1 MLSFKLAD
9 VRKREFWKWTKIF
22 CLKKNILSENRF
34 CRECKFNC
42 VLRSF
47 IVLNNAFLYWKV
59 RLTINEVPMIILKIM
74 MAIMMTTMMMKL
86 RAMVVIGNRR
96 AGTGRSKVVDLSDTS
111 PPATL
116 RPSYYHNCGLIVTI
130 VYYWIMRMIITIYNF
145 ISETYS
151 TVKGFH
157 YFVTQPSAAV
167 RWLFNKARMTGRFY
181 KKKTNPS
188 KDAISVKILS
198 LIHSTYFHNFQP
210 LRHHSANG

>member
-1 MLSFKLAD
+1 MNVSRGGKNKFKSAYYERFMLSFKLAD

-130 VYYWIMRMIITIYNF
+130 VYY
-145 ISETYS
+145 
-151 TVKGFH
+151 
-157 YFVTQPSAAV
+157 
-167 RWLFNKARMTGRFY
+167 
-181 KKKTNPS
+181 
-188 KDAISVKILS
+188 
-198 LIHSTYFHNFQP
+198 
-210 LRHHSANG
+210 